1 MQKVYLN
8 GDIAKFGAVWETSC
22 KTIPDIFKLIDCQTP
37 GFRKYLIDAVE
48 NGIGY
53 EIRRGKDF
61 VDEDTLLLSL
71 GEEDIIITEIPAGA
85 KSGGAKILAAVAIV
99 AILYFSGGFAGT
111 GFFGQGGAL
120 VGPPTATAGL
130 NTAGLIA
137 ASVAVNLA
145 LAGISQ
151 LLAPGPEV
159 DGAETN
165 ENYLFN
171 GPVNT
176 AKQGIPVPV
185 AYGELIV
192 GGAPISVNYSTTPF
206 GRNPFSN
213 LGPRPSNPDL
223 DYTPGDLFS
232 SSSGSGGED
241 ACFVPDALVTMA
253 DGSTK
258 RIQEVAVG
266 DEVKGQNGINTV
278 LENNVNRV
286 QARLY
291 SMNSYSHFV
300 TDTHPFLTTEGWKSF
315 NPGVTNDL
323 HPDLDVT
330 HLEIGDELV
339 TEAGTEVLQRA
350 AKIYKVTP
358 IFNLN
363 VDGDDTYIVNGFV
376 VHNK

>member
-8 GDIAKFGAVWETSC
+8 GDIAKFGSVWETSC

-37 GFRKYLIDAVE
+37 GFRKYLIDAAE

-53 EIRRGKDF
+53 EIRRGKEF
-61 VDEDTLLLSL
+61 VDEDTLFLSL
-71 GEEDIIITEIPAGA
+71 GKEDIIITEVPAGA
-85 KSGGAKILAAVAIV
+85 KSGGAKILAAVAI
-99 AILYFSGGFAGT
+99 ASLFILFPQTFIATQSVMTPAG
-111 GFFGQGGAL
+111 AVPIP
-120 VGPPTATAGL
+120 VGLTTP
-130 NTAGLIA
+130 GLIA

-145 LAGISQ
+145 LTGITQ

-159 DGAETN
+159 DSAETN

-213 LGPRPSNPDL
+213 LGPRPSSPDL

-266 DEVKGQNGINTV
+266 DEVKGQNGTNTV

-291 SMNSYSHFV
+291 SINSYSHFV

-323 HPDLDVT
+323 HPDLNVT
-330 HLEIGDELV
+330 HLEVGDELV
-339 TEAGTEVLQRA
+339 TESGTEVLQRA

>member
-8 GDIAKFGAVWETSC
+8 GDIAKFGSVWETSC

-37 GFRKYLIDAVE
+37 GFRKYLIDAAE

-53 EIRRGKDF
+53 EIRRGKEF
-61 VDEDTLLLSL
+61 VDEDTLFLSL
-71 GEEDIIITEIPAGA
+71 GKEDIIITEVPAGA
-85 KSGGAKILAAVAIV
+85 KSGGAKILAAVAI
-99 AILYFSGGFAGT
+99 ASLFILFPQTFIATQSVMTPAG
-111 GFFGQGGAL
+111 AVPIP
-120 VGPPTATAGL
+120 VGLTTP
-130 NTAGLIA
+130 GLIA

-145 LAGISQ
+145 LTGITQ

-159 DGAETN
+159 DSAETN

-213 LGPRPSNPDL
+213 LGPRPSSPDL

-258 RIQEVAVG
+258 PIQEVAVG
-266 DEVKGQNGINTV
+266 DEVKGQNGTNTV

-291 SMNSYSHFV
+291 SINSYSHFV

-323 HPDLDVT
+323 HPDLNVT
-330 HLEIGDELV
+330 HLEVGDELV
-339 TEAGTEVLQRA
+339 TESGTEVLQRA

>member
-8 GDIAKFGAVWETSC
+8 GDIAKFGSVWETSC

-37 GFRKYLIDAVE
+37 GFRKYLIDAAE

-53 EIRRGKDF
+53 EIRRGKEF
-61 VDEDTLLLSL
+61 VDEDTLFLSL
-71 GEEDIIITEIPAGA
+71 GKEDIIITEVPAGA
-85 KSGGAKILAAVAIV
+85 KSGGAKILAAVAI
-99 AILYFSGGFAGT
+99 ASLFILFPQTFIATQSVMTPAG
-111 GFFGQGGAL
+111 AVPIP
-120 VGPPTATAGL
+120 VGLTTP
-130 NTAGLIA
+130 GLIA

-145 LAGISQ
+145 LTGITQ

-159 DGAETN
+159 DSAETN

-213 LGPRPSNPDL
+213 LGPRPSSPDL

-266 DEVKGQNGINTV
+266 DEVKGQNGTNTV

-291 SMNSYSHFV
+291 SINSYSHFV

-323 HPDLDVT
+323 HPDLNVT

-339 TEAGTEVLQRA
+339 TESGTEVLQRA

>member
-8 GDIAKFGAVWETSC
+8 GDIAKFGSVWETSC

-37 GFRKYLIDAVE
+37 GFRKYLIDAAE

-53 EIRRGKDF
+53 EIRRGKEF
-61 VDEDTLLLSL
+61 VDEDTLFLSL
-71 GEEDIIITEIPAGA
+71 GKEDIIITEVPAGA
-85 KSGGAKILAAVAIV
+85 KSGGAKILAAVAI
-99 AILYFSGGFAGT
+99 ASLFILFPQTFIATQSVMTPAG
-111 GFFGQGGAL
+111 AVPIP
-120 VGPPTATAGL
+120 VGLTTP
-130 NTAGLIA
+130 GLIA

-145 LAGISQ
+145 LTGITQ

-159 DGAETN
+159 DSAETN

-213 LGPRPSNPDL
+213 LGPRPSSPDL

-258 RIQEVAVG
+258 PIQEVAVG
-266 DEVKGQNGINTV
+266 DEVKGQNGTNTV

-291 SMNSYSHFV
+291 SINSYSHFV

-323 HPDLDVT
+323 HPDLNVT

-339 TEAGTEVLQRA
+339 TESGTEVLQRA

>member
-8 GDIAKFGAVWETSC
+8 GDIAKFGSVWETSC

-37 GFRKYLIDAVE
+37 GFRKYLIDAAE

-53 EIRRGKDF
+53 EIRRGKEF
-61 VDEDTLLLSL
+61 VDEDTLFLSL
-71 GEEDIIITEIPAGA
+71 GKEDIIITEVPAGA
-85 KSGGAKILAAVAIV
+85 KSGGAKILAAVAI
-99 AILYFSGGFAGT
+99 ASLFILFPQTFIATQSVMTPAG
-111 GFFGQGGAL
+111 AVPIP
-120 VGPPTATAGL
+120 VGLTTP
-130 NTAGLIA
+130 GLIA

-145 LAGISQ
+145 LTGITQ

-159 DGAETN
+159 DSAETN

-213 LGPRPSNPDL
+213 LGPRPSSPDL

-258 RIQEVAVG
+258 PIQEVAVG
-266 DEVKGQNGINTV
+266 DEVKGQNGTNTV

-291 SMNSYSHFV
+291 SINSYSHFV

-323 HPDLDVT
+323 HPDLNVT
-330 HLEIGDELV
+330 HLEVGDELV
-339 TEAGTEVLQRA
+339 TESGTEVLQRA

-363 VDGDDTYIVNGFV
+363 VDGDDMYIVNGFV